1 MSTSPDNEMQRLAKA
16 AQAHLDKFGK
26 PLRIQ
31 VPELEVDAVCAA
43 FERCGVNPATI
54 HVIGVPAAP
63 ATYLGLRS
71 MPNLLRDPYAVR
83 YAPRQMLDIRQRAA
97 DLLAEKYRKERAE
110 RKAANFAKRQP
121 KPRI

>member
-1 MSTSPDNEMQRLAKA
+1 MDEEMQKLAKA

-26 PLRIQ
+26 PLRVH

-43 FERCGVNPATI
+43 FKRCGINPATV
-54 HVIGVPAAP
+54 HVIGVPAAT
-63 ATYLGLRS
+63 ATCMGLRS
-71 MPNLLRDPYAVR
+71 VPNLLHDPYAVR
-83 YAPRQMLDIRQRAA
+83 YAPQQMLDIRHRAA